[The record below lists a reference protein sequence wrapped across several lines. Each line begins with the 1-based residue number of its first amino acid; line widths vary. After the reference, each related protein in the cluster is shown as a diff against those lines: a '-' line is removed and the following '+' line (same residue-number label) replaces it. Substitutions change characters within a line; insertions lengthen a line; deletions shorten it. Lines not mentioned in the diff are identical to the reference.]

1 MTFVLTRR
9 GAAAAALGLVLG
21 ERLSPARAQAPLT
34 TLSPSLSAASAPV
47 RDALRALEVRSGGRL
62 GVAAVD
68 TGSGRW
74 IGHRADER
82 FAMCSTH
89 KFLTAAA
96 ILSLVDQG
104 RLTLD
109 QRVSYSRADL
119 LDYAPV
125 ASKNLDTGFMTVD
138 ALCAAAVSWSDN
150 TADNLLLGLL
160 GGPEGWT
167 RYARQI
173 GDATSQLDRI
183 EPALNA
189 AIPGDLRD
197 TTTPDGMVRN
207 LNAVLLGNA
216 LSDASRTRLES
227 WMADNTVTASLL
239 PAGLPAGWRVSDKS
253 GAGQNGTRNDI
264 GVIRPPK
271 AAPILAAVYCT
282 EATLQSA
289 SRDGLI
295 ADAGRIIA
303 QVLGGQ
309 RQSSSD

>member
-1 MTFVLTRR
+1 MTSVLTRR
-9 GAAAAALGLVLG
+9 GAAAAALGFALG
-21 ERLSPARAQAPLT
+21 GRLPPARAQARLT
-34 TLSPSLSAASAPV
+34 AQSPSLDVTSALV
-47 RDALRALEVRSGGRL
+47 RDALRALETKSGGRL

-68 TGSGRW
+68 TGSGHW
-74 IGHRADER
+74 IGHRAEER

-119 LDYAPV
+119 LEYAPV
-125 ASKNLDTGFMTVD
+125 ASKNLDAGFMTVD
-138 ALCAAAVSWSDN
+138 ALCAATVGWSDN
-150 TADNLLLGLL
+150 TANNLLLGLL

-167 RYARQI
+167 RYARQL

-183 EPALNA
+183 EPALNTA
-189 AIPGDLRD
+189 VPGDSRD
-197 TTTPDGMVRN
+197 TTTPDAMVRN
-207 LNAVLLGNA
+207 LNIVLLDNA

-227 WMADNTVTASLL
+227 WMARNTVTASLL

-264 GVIRPPK
+264 GIIRPPK
-271 AAPILAAVYCT
+271 AAPILATIYCT
-282 EATLQSA
+282 ESMLSPA

-303 QVLGGQ
+303 RVFGG
-309 RQSSSD
+309 